1 MRVTEKQLRE
11 GEPTIY
17 DMRYDLAEREAMNMD
32 TSEVIEMLLE
42 GFEGLENFDDI
53 DIRDEWEKL
62 FGEELFYA
70 RWNTAGCDED
80 LTKYKG
86 KHTHR
91 DSEVLSCEEL
101 ND

>member
-17 DMRYDLAEREAMNMD
+17 EMCYDLAEREAMNMD

-62 FGEELFYA
+62 FGEE
-70 RWNTAGCDED
+70 E
-80 LTKYKG
+80 
-86 KHTHR
+86 
-91 DSEVLSCEEL
+91 
-101 ND
+101 

>member
-62 FGEELFYA
+62 FGEE
-70 RWNTAGCDED
+70 E
-80 LTKYKG
+80 
-86 KHTHR
+86 
-91 DSEVLSCEEL
+91 
-101 ND
+101 

>member
-62 FGEELFYA
+62 FGEGNE
-70 RWNTAGCDED
+70 
-80 LTKYKG
+80 
-86 KHTHR
+86 
-91 DSEVLSCEEL
+91 
-101 ND
+101 

>member
-1 MRVTEKQLRE
+1 MRTTEKQLRE

-62 FGEELFYA
+62 FGE
-70 RWNTAGCDED
+70 
-80 LTKYKG
+80 
-86 KHTHR
+86 
-91 DSEVLSCEEL
+91 SEKNS
-101 ND
+101 

>member
-1 MRVTEKQLRE
+1 MRTTEKQLRE

-42 GFEGLENFDDI
+42 GFVGLENFDDI

-62 FGEELFYA
+62 FGEGNE
-70 RWNTAGCDED
+70 
-80 LTKYKG
+80 
-86 KHTHR
+86 
-91 DSEVLSCEEL
+91 
-101 ND
+101 